1 MIYIAADSHGTE
13 DIFKLVEFFDLE
25 SQRKSL
31 SKEDYV
37 IICGDVGAVFDLRE
51 QDRRTCEILSSLPV
65 TVLYVDGNHE
75 NFNYLEDYDIE
86 RWHGGNVHFIRD
98 DIIHLMRGQVFE
110 IEGKTFF
117 TFGGAHS
124 QDLYDRRENVSWW
137 PQEIPNKYEMKEGLM
152 NLDKYDGQIDYIITH
167 TAPYEV
173 LAELGMDIADEEEEF
188 VRYLEDIRNGISFK
202 RWFFGHLHMDEDLDE
217 AAQRVLY
224 ELTGL
229 RNVNLMQFK
238 AFGSK
243 NRTSNPKDV
252 RWLERAMQSKVERIV
267 TIAYLSMVKI
277 DRALDKN
284 LDDHQACWI
293 ALKDVM
299 TLAFDHNLII
309 KEAMTYIRQFVE
321 FNPSMLF
328 ELLPRKFTAAQLRTL
343 FELVYDKPV
352 DVRNFHK
359 KIAMMEYVV
368 PLEEKQ
374 QGVAHRAARYYKFDK
389 KIYNKVRR

>member
-1 MIYIAADSHGTE
+1 MSPLYLHRIKEMDMQNIQKKAPLANNHISVDCVVIGFDGEQLKVLLVKRAGEDNGEVYHDMKLPGSLIY
-13 DIFKLVEFFDLE
+13 
-25 SQRKSL
+25 
-31 SKEDYV
+31 
-37 IICGDVGAVFDLRE
+37 
-51 QDRRTCEILSSLPV
+51 
-65 TVLYVDGNHE
+65 
-75 NFNYLEDYDIE
+75 
-86 RWHGGNVHFIRD
+86 
-98 DIIHLMRGQVFE
+98 
-110 IEGKTFF
+110 
-117 TFGGAHS
+117 
-124 QDLYDRRENVSWW
+124 
-137 PQEIPNKYEMKEGLM
+137 
-152 NLDKYDGQIDYIITH
+152 
-167 TAPYEV
+167 
-173 LAELGMDIADEEEEF
+173 
-188 VRYLEDIRNGISFK
+188 
-202 RWFFGHLHMDEDLDE
+202 MDEDLDE

-229 RNVNLMQFK
+229 KNVHLMQFK

-277 DRALDKN
+277 DRTLDKN

-299 TLAFDHNLII
+299 T
-309 KEAMTYIRQFVE
+309 YIRQFAE

-343 FELVYDKPV
+343 FELVYDKTV